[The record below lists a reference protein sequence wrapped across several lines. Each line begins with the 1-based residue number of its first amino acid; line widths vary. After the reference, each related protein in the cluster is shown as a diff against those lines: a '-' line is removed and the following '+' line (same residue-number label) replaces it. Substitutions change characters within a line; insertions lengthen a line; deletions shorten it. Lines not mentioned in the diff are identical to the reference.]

1 MEIRNSQVEMEQ
13 LSLFPEELTCLSE
26 EPPARASVSQEKEK
40 DLKEH
45 QDWQERLSNF
55 LTLCAHAGSSGKMCR
70 GVYPPGISKQEYMT
84 STFFLRPLLKS
95 GILAGGEF
103 LTLNTCEWTD
113 TLVPFLSVDGVCS
126 LSDILEPSGNI
137 PPKYYLSPTACLGI
151 LRRAES
157 RGKALPPML
166 KDALE
171 RQARCGCE
179 QNAMGAA
186 RES

>member
-13 LSLFPEELTCLSE
+13 LSLFPEELTSSLE
-26 EPPARASVSQEKEK
+26 ELPAKVSVLPEKEK
-40 DLKEH
+40 DLTAPADS
-45 QDWQERLSNF
+45 QRPLLNY
-55 LTLCAHAGSSGKMCR
+55 LTVCAPGGSSGKMSR
-70 GVYPPGISKQEYMT
+70 GACPPVISKPESMT
-84 STFFLRPLLKS
+84 STFFLQPLQKS
-95 GILAGGEF
+95 GIVAGGEF
-103 LTLNTCEWTD
+103 LTLNTSEWTD

-137 PPKYYLSPTACLGI
+137 PQKYYLSPTACQGI

-171 RQARCGCE
+171 RQAH
-179 QNAMGAA
+179 
-186 RES
+186 

>member
-1 MEIRNSQVEMEQ
+1 MVIRNSQVEMEQ

-26 EPPARASVSQEKEK
+26 EPPARASVSQESEK
-40 DLKEH
+40 DLTEL
-45 QDWQERLSNF
+45 QDLQEPLSSY
-55 LTLCAHAGSSGKMCR
+55 LKVCSPVGSSGKMSR
-70 GVYPPGISKQEYMT
+70 GVYPPGISKPEFLT
-84 STFFLRPLLKS
+84 STFFLQPLQKS

-113 TLVPFLSVDGVCS
+113 TLVPFLNVDGVCS
-126 LSDILEPSGNI
+126 LSDILEQSGNI
-137 PPKYYLSPTACLGI
+137 PQKYYLSPTACLGI

-171 RQARCGCE
+171 RQALCGCE
-179 QNAMGAA
+179 QVA
-186 RES
+186 REGARER

>member
-1 MEIRNSQVEMEQ
+1 MEIRNSQMETEQ
-13 LSLFPEELTCLSE
+13 LSLFPEESTSSLE
-26 EPPARASVSQEKEK
+26 EPRAKVSVSQESER
-40 DLKEH
+40 DLTEL
-45 QDWQERLSNF
+45 QDLQEPLSNY
-55 LTLCAHAGSSGKMCR
+55 LKVCNPGGSSGKMSR
-70 GVYPPGISKQEYMT
+70 GVYPPGISKPEYMT
-84 STFFLRPLLKS
+84 STFFLQPLQKS

-103 LTLNTCEWTD
+103 LTLNTSEWTD

-137 PPKYYLSPTACLGI
+137 PQKYYLSPTACLGI

-171 RQARCGCE
+171 RQALCGCG
-179 QNAMGAA
+179 QDVKVVA
-186 RES
+186 RER

>member
-1 MEIRNSQVEMEQ
+1 MEIKNSQVEMEQ
-13 LSLFPEELTCLSE
+13 LSLFPEELTSSLE
-26 EPPARASVSQEKEK
+26 EPHVNRFRSQESEK
-40 DLKEH
+40 ALTEPADL
-45 QDWQERLSNF
+45 QEPLSNY
-55 LTLCAHAGSSGKMCR
+55 LKVCNPGGSSGKMSR
-70 GVYPPGISKQEYMT
+70 GVYPPGISKPEYMT
-84 STFFLRPLLKS
+84 STFFLQPLLKS

-126 LSDILEPSGNI
+126 LSDILEQSGNI
-137 PPKYYLSPTACLGI
+137 PQKYYLSPTACLGI

-179 QNAMGAA
+179 QDARGAA
-186 RES
+186 RER

>member
-13 LSLFPEELTCLSE
+13 LSLFPEELTSSLE
-26 EPPARASVSQEKEK
+26 EHHANRSVSLEKEK
-40 DLKEH
+40 DLTEPA
-45 QDWQERLSNF
+45 DLQEPLSNY
-55 LTLCAHAGSSGKMCR
+55 LKVCSPGGLSGKMSR
-70 GVYPPGISKQEYMT
+70 GVYPPGISRPEYMT
-84 STFFLRPLLKS
+84 STFFLQPLQKS
-95 GILAGGEF
+95 GILAGVEF

-137 PPKYYLSPTACLGI
+137 PQKYYLSPTACLGI

-171 RQARCGCE
+171 RQALCGCG
-179 QNAMGAA
+179 QVT
-186 RES
+186 R